1 MKYTMVLG
9 CILLLASLLDKNDAQ
24 DLKKNTTQTEQTSTK
39 QKAFIVLRNNCNTC
53 HATKRQLQLFTL
65 YNMDSLRLE
74 INTQVFIT
82 RKIPTLSARFH
93 GAFAMSWREMPELR
107 VPQHCTD
114 DGQSELSQRCI
125 RKLLPHQQ
133 FN

>member
-1 MKYTMVLG
+1 MVLG
-9 CILLLASLLDKNDAQ
+9 FILLLASLLDKNDAQ

-82 RKIPTLSARFH
+82 RKMPKGKRNQLSEQE
-93 GAFAMSWREMPELR
+93 EMNLKNWLN
-107 VPQHCTD
+107 
-114 DGQSELSQRCI
+114 GL
-125 RKLLPHQQ
+125 
-133 FN
+133 N